1 MGKPRKT
8 KVFGFSVLPAIAEE
22 FEALCVKKNYTKS
35 ELFRAMFR
43 TYKDVEALKE
53 REHESQLRLLLHESD
68 QQKQR

>member
-1 MGKPRKT
+1 MRKPRKT

-53 REHESQLRLLLHESD
+53 REHDESVKALAPR
-68 QQKQR
+68 K